1 MAEGGEQR
9 PIVIDNGSGV
19 VKAGYGGDDHPC
31 SVFASII
38 AKPKNKGIMIGVGDA
53 KDGEVFFIGDEAH

>member
-1 MAEGGEQR
+1 MAEGGEQK

-38 AKPKNKGIMIGVGDA
+38 ARPKNKGIMIGVGD
-53 KDGEVFFIGDEAH
+53 

>member
-1 MAEGGEQR
+1 MSEGGEDSR

-31 SVFASII
+31 SVFSSII
-38 AKPKNKGIMIGVGDA
+38 AKPKTQ
-53 KDGEVFFIGDEAH
+53 

>member
-1 MAEGGEQR
+1 MAELSEQK

-31 SVFASII
+31 SVFPTII
-38 AKPKNKGIMIGVGDA
+38 GKPKNPDIQIGES
-53 KDGEVFFIGDEAH
+53 KDNNEEDYLFGVEA